1 MMKRFAIVKG
11 NKVVDVRITHDINH
25 LKEKLGKDYDIIE
38 LKDKKVERGQ
48 TWSHFPTFKK
58 LASKVRNLFAKKAE

>member
-25 LKEKLGKDYDIIE
+25 LKDNLGKDCDIIE

-58 LASKVRNLFAKKAE
+58 AINFFFKRKE